1 METSLGSVRL
11 NLPEGALL
19 LLQPGLTARG
29 AGVTCTL
36 QIFADRP
43 RATMPRFE

>member
-19 LLQPGLTARG
+19 LLQPGLAARG
-29 AGVTCTL
+29 AGGHL
-36 QIFADRP
+36 HPADLRRSAP
-43 RATMPRFE
+43 GHHAQV